1 MRPDIV
7 SKSKASAHPLAP
19 GRFYT
24 GIVKSV
30 DAKGFVSVRVMELG
44 STFEKVMPLNTTPN
58 SHFSVG
64 DSVKCG
70 FSDEFFTELIVYG
83 SAGVRSDMHPPIAQY
98 DALLESI
105 SNNPGPTGPTGPT
118 GLAGPTGATGPTGAA
133 PTFTYKVGDT
143 GPGGGTIFF
152 VDRYDEYVGFTYLEV
167 APSST
172 QVTRTWVPTS
182 GQGVLVTGAD
192 SMALGA
198 GYQNT
203 IDIIAQGHTDTATCA
218 AVYCSELSSG
228 GQSDWYLPSLAEMR
242 MVWDVV
248 YLQLSAGSFSSSI
261 YWTSSEFSLNNAHYL
276 PFAGGATAAASKGNT
291 YLVRPVRRFS

>member
-7 SKSKASAHPLAP
+7 SKSKASSHPLAP

-83 SAGVRSDMHPPIAQY
+83 SAGVRSDMHPTIAQY
-98 DALLESI
+98 DALLESVSSI
-105 SNNPGPTGPTGPT
+105 PV
-118 GLAGPTGATGPTGAA
+118 A
-133 PTFTYKVGDT
+133 PTFTYKVGNT
-143 GPGGGTIFF
+143 GPGGGIIFF
-152 VDRYDEYVGFTYLEV
+152 VDRYDEYAGFTYLEL

-172 QVTRTWVPTS
+172 QVARTWAPSTPTNYQS
-182 GQGVLVTGAD
+182 LSVTGAD
-192 SMALGA
+192 SRALGG

-203 IDIIAQGHTDTATCA
+203 IDIVNQGHVNPATSA
-218 AVYCSELSSG
+218 ARYCSDLVSG
-228 GQSDWYLPSLAEMR
+228 GQSDWYLPSIAEMK
-242 MVWDVV
+242 MAYNVV
-248 YLQLSAGSFSSSI
+248 HLQLGVSDLSATNYWSSSEG
-261 YWTSSEFSLNNAHYL
+261 TSGANALVESGEYG
-276 PFAGGATAAASKGNT
+276 FESYDNKSSTA
-291 YLVRPVRRFS
+291 YVRPVRRFS